1 MAKKPA
7 NPKSKTRPQ
16 PEPAQIKAIDR
27 LLEDE
32 DYRGAIGRITPLLR
46 RFPDHGGLHRALV
59 EALDQSGDER
69 AAGLAAFA
77 WAEHRPNSL
86 PAQEAL
92 LHFATVLGHLML
104 AEDTARKA
112 RALGGETPGFPIDP
126 NLKEAMLV
134 QPDGSRNGPDVMV
147 RFDIGKLHLEGRDF
161 AGAIHRLEG
170 VEVQPARNNLALA
183 LFHLGRAAEA
193 LDAFLSNYQADVQNL
208 FALGWATRLRLYQ
221 GDEMG
226 ALGLCTPLGAAEAR
240 RMEDALQQLDAL
252 LLLQQN
258 QLAWDAF
265 ERASRSDWF
274 EDAAGVGGAALR
286 HYGAC
291 AACRLGRADDARWLW
306 ESAVAPK
313 RGDGHPGF
321 ALARANLDDFPARE
335 GQPGF
340 PVVSDPDQALPITWT
355 RALSTAKG
363 DAAAELDALTAA
375 NVYLRALYLG
385 GDENFRGLIAF
396 VLRHRAQR
404 SDPDAARLLRE
415 LATLPVG
422 TRDERLGF
430 LGFLR
435 SQGLLG
441 RGEPAS
447 YWDGERLREIKVA
460 GTEVY
465 REAKESDLPPDLEA
479 LLAEAVTLFNAQRPD
494 EAEARLQAILDR
506 VPDHPVALGNL
517 AAARTMQGRD
527 AEARDLLRRVV
538 DRHPDYLFARCNLAR
553 TLIEE
558 GDLEEAERLLDG
570 LAERERLHIQE
581 VFTVYGA
588 LAMLYTARGDHD
600 AAKSVLASLEEMV
613 EDEDD
618 ERRLAQAKRAVAG
631 LDPMDRFKQVFGDL
645 LKSGPRPGRRRR

>member
-1 MAKKPA
+1 MAKKHA

-16 PEPAQIKAIDR
+16 PEAAQLKAIDR

-32 DYRGAIGRITPLLR
+32 DYRGAIGKITPLLR

-104 AEDTARKA
+104 AEDTAGKV

-134 QPDGSRNGPDVMV
+134 QPDGSRISPDAMV

-170 VEVQPARNNLALA
+170 VEVQPARNNRALA

-193 LDAFLSNYQADVQNL
+193 LDAFLSNYQADAQNL

-221 GDEMG
+221 GDETG

-252 LLLQQN
+252 LLLQQD

-274 EDAAGVGGAALR
+274 EGAAGVSGAALR

-291 AACRLGRADDARWLW
+291 AACRQGQADDARWLW
-306 ESAVAPK
+306 ESAVALA
-313 RGDGHPGF
+313 PGF
-321 ALARANLDDFPARE
+321 ALAQANLDDFPGKE
-335 GQPGF
+335 GQPSF
-340 PVVSDPDQALPITWT
+340 PVVSDPDQTLPITWT
-355 RALSTAKG
+355 RALGTSKA
-363 DAAAELDALTAA
+363 DATAELDALTASNA
-375 NVYLRALYLG
+375 YLRALYLG

-396 VLRHRAQR
+396 VLKHRAER
-404 SDPDAARLLRE
+404 SDSDAARLLRE
-415 LATLPVG
+415 LATRPVG
-422 TRDERLGF
+422 TKDERLGF

-435 SQGLLG
+435 SQGLLD

-479 LLAEAVTLFNAQRPD
+479 LLAEAVTLFNEQRPD
-494 EAEARLQAILDR
+494 EADARLQAILER

-517 AAARTMQGRD
+517 AAARTMQGRGE
-527 AEARDLLRRVV
+527 EARDLLRRVV
-538 DRHPDYLFARCNLAR
+538 DHHPDYLFARCNLAR
-553 TLIEE
+553 TLIED
-558 GDLEEAERLLDG
+558 GDLEEAEQLLDG

-588 LAMLYTARGDHD
+588 LAMLYTAKGDHD

-631 LDPMDRFKQVFGDL
+631 LDPMERFKQVLGDVL
-645 LKSGPRPGRRRR
+645 QSGPRPGRRRR